1 VALRLSA
8 SAFFQANR
16 AVAALAYAAIAR
28 ALAVRAGE
36 RVVDA
41 YAGVGGIAL
50 TLAPAAAEVIG
61 IESHAGAVA
70 DATASAALNGAANAR
85 FVAAD
90 AAAGLAAHVG
100 ERADVIVLNP
110 PRKGCEP
117 AVLAEVARL
126 GPRAIAY
133 LSCAPDTLA
142 RDLAVL
148 ATRGY
153 ALREVTPYDM
163 LPHTP
168 HIEALAILDRQF

>member
-1 VALRLSA
+1 
-8 SAFFQANR
+8 
-16 AVAALAYAAIAR
+16 
-28 ALAVRAGE
+28 VRADE

-41 YAGVGGIAL
+41 YAGAGGIAL
-50 TLAPAAAEVIG
+50 TLARQAGEVIG
-61 IESHAGAVA
+61 VEEHAGAVA
-70 DATASAALNGAANAR
+70 DAVASAALNGAPNAR

-90 AAAGLAAHVG
+90 AAAGLRAI
-100 ERADVIVLNP
+100 ERADAVVLNP

-117 AVLAEVARL
+117 PVLTEVARL

-148 ATRGY
+148 AAHGY
-153 ALREVTPYDM
+153 RLREVTPFDM

-168 HIEALAILDRQF
+168 HVEALAVVERPSP